1 MEYVS
6 IRDTKEVENTN
17 NKNLSA
23 VIAENR
29 QDKEVNDLKKY
40 SNTAVEAQTELED
53 RNVIDTE
60 EGITNEPID
69 INN

>member
-29 QDKEVNDLKKY
+29 QDKEVNDLKTY
-40 SNTAVEAQTELED
+40 SNTAVEAQTTIVQYRAVQYRHVQYVLVQYD
-53 RNVIDTE
+53 
-60 EGITNEPID
+60 
-69 INN
+69 